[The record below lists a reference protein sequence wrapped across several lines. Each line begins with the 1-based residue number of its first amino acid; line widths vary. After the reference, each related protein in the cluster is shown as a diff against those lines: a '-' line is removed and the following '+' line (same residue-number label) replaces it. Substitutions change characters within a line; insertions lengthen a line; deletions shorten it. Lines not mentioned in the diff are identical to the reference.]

1 MSESI
6 NTSGKFYLAHFGK
19 YSMSIYTDIFLVGI
33 PFEYR
38 EIINSSIP
46 MDLA

>member
-1 MSESI
+1 MAI
-6 NTSGKFYLAHFGK
+6 FGK
-19 YSMSIYTDIFLVGI
+19 YSMAIYTDIFLVDI